1 MKRRGFLAASGTA
14 TVATLSGCLG
24 YDTDDVREAASGMSE
39 RVTRESI
46 SPSEP
51 GDELDAAGVRY
62 ILGQLGM
69 DVTGMEGRR
78 LANVSSARLR
88 LTYRSAHPTDSP
100 VGVGDVTIPLGDTD
114 YGPDPAEA
122 VVETA
127 YNEFSDEFGSPEAEM
142 AVVTTVFAAYAEGGG
157 DHDGIDV
164 TVIDGFDETIY
175 TYSVESEWTTR
186 WTDGPAQYE
195 EIHERVMDTVEG

>member
-1 MKRRGFLAASGTA
+1 M
-14 TVATLSGCLG
+14 
-24 YDTDDVREAASGMSE
+24 
-39 RVTRESI
+39 
-46 SPSEP
+46 
-51 GDELDAAGVRY
+51 
-62 ILGQLGM
+62 
-69 DVTGMEGRR
+69 
-78 LANVSSARLR
+78 
-88 LTYRSAHPTDSP
+88 
-100 VGVGDVTIPLGDTD
+100 GDTD